1 MATVLVVDDDAGVR
15 AVADL
20 VLTLTGNE
28 VCDAAN
34 GLEALAVLS
43 KRPVDLLVLDLEMPE
58 MDGWTTFQEARREG
72 YEGPILILSAHGAAK
87 AARELGAEASVSKP
101 FDPEELGDKALRL
114 LADGRRDGANGN
126 QDG

>member
-72 YEGPILILSAHGAAK
+72 YEGPILILSAHDAAK
-87 AARELGAEASVSKP
+87 AAR
-101 FDPEELGDKALRL
+101 
-114 LADGRRDGANGN
+114 
-126 QDG
+126 